1 MDRLQDH
8 SVISVDGVDE
18 EVHGGV
24 LHGGEAEVEFCGGGG
39 GHDAGEGGA
48 DLVVG
53 VAVLELLDAAEG
65 GEEVVGEVVGA
76 V

>member
-1 MDRLQDH
+1 
-8 SVISVDGVDE
+8 
-18 EVHGGV
+18 
-24 LHGGEAEVEFCGGGG
+24 LHGGEAEVEFRGGGG

-48 DLVVG
+48 DLGVG